1 MFDKFSA
8 VMGCTKSS
16 SLTCPAEDEIEFNL
30 ETESSACVL
39 GEKLS
44 NIGAIDAIAFS
55 VIGVGVDNG
64 DNG

>member
-30 ETESSACVL
+30 ETESSACVF

>member
-1 MFDKFSA
+1 MCF
-8 VMGCTKSS
+8 
-16 SLTCPAEDEIEFNL
+16 
-30 ETESSACVL
+30 